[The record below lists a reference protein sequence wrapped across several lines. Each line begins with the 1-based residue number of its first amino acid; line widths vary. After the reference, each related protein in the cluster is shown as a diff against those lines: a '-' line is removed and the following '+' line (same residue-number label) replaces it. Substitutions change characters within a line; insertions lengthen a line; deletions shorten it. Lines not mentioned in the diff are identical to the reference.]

1 MTPQPFSQ
9 LETTFLPLF
18 SQFLTSRD
26 ETAEHST
33 HAAHL
38 VLPLI
43 VAGFAK
49 TATQPQHATTL
60 TEWLTDS
67 LLNDTTTDS
76 ATLIAWGKPRLPIL
90 LGGNAADVATELAQQ
105 SQLSKTTAGALLA
118 LAVPLVF
125 RTLHPLATQRPA
137 LLAQLSQQYSWLN
150 QQLNPA
156 MLTALGIGNL
166 YGLMHQLNS
175 MARVV

>member
-18 SQFLTSRD
+18 SQFLTSRG

-49 TATQPQHATTL
+49 TATQPQHAPTL

-67 LLNDTTTDS
+67 LLSDTTADS

-90 LGGNAADVATELAQQ
+90 LGGNAADVAAELAQQ

-125 RTLHPLATQRPA
+125 RTLRPLANQHPA
-137 LLAQLSQQYSWLN
+137 LLAQLSQQYTWLN

-166 YGLMHQLNS
+166 YSLMHQLNS

>member
-18 SQFLTSRD
+18 SQFLTSRG

-60 TEWLTDS
+60 TEWFTDS
-67 LLNDTTTDS
+67 LLNDTTADS
-76 ATLIAWGKPRLPIL
+76 ATLIAWGKPRLPI
-90 LGGNAADVATELAQQ
+90 
-105 SQLSKTTAGALLA
+105 
-118 LAVPLVF
+118 
-125 RTLHPLATQRPA
+125 
-137 LLAQLSQQYSWLN
+137 
-150 QQLNPA
+150 
-156 MLTALGIGNL
+156 
-166 YGLMHQLNS
+166 
-175 MARVV
+175 